1 MELSIAELFLKTK
14 EIFYQQ
20 IALLMEKSHYQEK
33 MIMRMQFE
41 MDFLKKYLLKNQK
54 KLELEYNNWLKEQNS
69 KDDFNEEEDIP
80 F

>member
-54 KLELEYNNWLKEQNS
+54 KLELEYNNWLKEQNL